1 MSILF
6 HSYNLATMNE
16 IGLNTPN
23 YVIDET
29 IKNIMIK
36 MSKELGKPMSSFENN
51 HSIGSNV
58 VGGFNKK
65 NNGEGWTN
73 VGNNKNFGNGN
84 GKGFKPQQQ
93 QPMQTKKRMGR
104 NVEITDDDEWE
115 RIVPFKTTPI
125 FVQKEGVDGSIT
137 QIRINLNKLTD
148 KNYLTISFKIM
159 ETIDGLVEGD
169 VNGVNLQKV
178 GKIIFEIAS
187 NNRFYSKIYAD
198 FYSELIHKYEV
209 MKLIFQS
216 NCDDYFSLF
225 DKIEYVD
232 NAEDYDRFCAINKI
246 NENRKAIS
254 EFFLNLVKNKIMTR
268 KRLFGIII
276 KLFQNIVTNIHVENK
291 TNEVNEM
298 VENFII
304 LFDLPLFNKY
314 KDELVIYN
322 DTVSIVEVIRTLSE
336 TKSKEF
342 PSLSVKTRFK
352 FLSFVEDKLT

>member
-1 MSILF
+1 MLSNN
-6 HSYNLATMNE
+6 YNLAMMNE
-16 IGLNTPN
+16 FGLNAPN
-23 YVIDET
+23 YVIGED
-29 IKNIMIK
+29 IKNIMMK
-36 MSKELGKPMSSFENN
+36 MSKELGKPISSFE
-51 HSIGSNV
+51 SRQST
-58 VGGFNKK
+58 GGF
-65 NNGEGWTN
+65 GI
-73 VGNNKNFGNGN
+73 NKNFGNSN
-84 GKGFKPQQQ
+84 SNTGFKPNHQNQQQ
-93 QPMQTKKRMGR
+93 QQQTIQPKKRMGK
-104 NVEITDDDEWE
+104 NVEITDDSEWE

-125 FVQKEGVDGSIT
+125 FVQKEGVDGLIT

-148 KNYLTISFKIM
+148 KNYATISFKIM
-159 ETIDGLVEGD
+159 EIIDGLVEGD

-198 FYSELIHKYEV
+198 FYSGLIQKYEV

-232 NAEDYDRFCAINKI
+232 SVEDYDRFCAINKI
-246 NENRKAIS
+246 NESRKAIS

-268 KRLFGIII
+268 KRLFGIIVH
-276 KLFQNIVTNIHVENK
+276 LFQNIVTNIHIERK

-314 KDELVIYN
+314 KDELVLYD
-322 DTVSIVEVIRTLSE
+322 DTVSIVEVIQTLAE
-336 TKSKEF
+336 TKSKDEF

-352 FLSFVEDKLT
+352 FLSFVEDKLM